1 MLFNSLEFL
10 FFFPFVLILGN
21 ILKGSSQRIF
31 LLFASFYFYMA
42 WNKMF
47 IFLILASTLLDYF
60 VAIYLDSIP
69 MELLSKRKW
78 VLSISMIGNLGF
90 LGYFK
95 YTNFLLGVINDLSIA
110 GIPVLQNQDITL
122 PVGISFYTFQSMS
135 YTIDVYRKNLEAKK
149 SFIDFAL
156 YVAFFPQLVAG
167 PIVRATTFFR
177 DLENRLPVL
186 NEDIQIAIT
195 RILIGFS
202 RKIVFADNLGKVTD
216 YTFNFYQTMNPL
228 EIWTGVIAFGWQI
241 YFDFAGYTDIAIGV
255 ARLFGFKFDPNFNFP
270 MSTNSI
276 TDHWT
281 KWHIS
286 FSTWIRD
293 YIYIPLGGSRAGELT
308 TYRNL
313 FITWFFAG
321 VWHGAAYHFI
331 AWGLWQGVMIAI
343 HRVYSKTEI
352 CSKLNASGG
361 KVYDLFCRIF
371 TMFCLSFGFVM
382 FRAETMKKILE
393 IIKSMLFFN
402 HSFFDI
408 RTYSNWRYGVMLFIC
423 YSASYIFSKRN
434 IESMSPHPYKLAMAN
449 TVSIF
454 LILFFGFESTNFL
467 YFQF

>member
-1 MLFNSLEFL
+1 MLFNSIDFL
-10 FFFPFVLILGN
+10 IFFPIILILGN
-21 ILKGSSQRIF
+21 ILKGTTQKLL

-42 WNKMF
+42 WNRYF

-60 VAIYLDSIP
+60 VALYLDSTPI
-69 MELLSKRKW
+69 EKITKRKW
-78 VLSISMIGNLGF
+78 ILSISMIGNLGF
-90 LGYFK
+90 LAYFK
-95 YTNFLLGVINDLSIA
+95 YTNFLIGVVNDINFWGGENIA
-110 GIPVLQNQDITL
+110 LRDITL

-135 YTIDVYRKNLEAKK
+135 YTIDVYRKQLDAKK
-149 SFIDFAL
+149 SFIDFSL

-177 DLENRLPVL
+177 DLEVRLPIL
-186 NEDIQIAIT
+186 NEDIQVATT
-195 RILIGFS
+195 RILIGFV
-202 RKIVFADNLGKVTD
+202 RKIVFADNLAIIVD
-216 YTFNFYQTMNPL
+216 HTFLFYHTMSPL

-276 TDHWT
+276 TDHWS

-293 YIYIPLGGSRAGELT
+293 YIYIPLGGSRGGELI

-321 VWHGAAYHFI
+321 VWHGAAYHYI
-331 AWGLWQGVMIAI
+331 AWGLWQGVMIGI
-343 HRVYSKTEI
+343 HRFYSKTRI
-352 CSKLNASGG
+352 SKILNENGG
-361 KVYDLFCRIF
+361 NFYDIFCRVF
-371 TMFCLSFGFVM
+371 TMFCLSFGFTM
-382 FRAETMKKILE
+382 FRAENMVKVRE
-393 IIKSMLFFN
+393 IISSMLFLN
-402 HSFFDI
+402 LNEGSIFD
-408 RTYSNWRYGVMLFIC
+408 YSNWRYGVLLFIC
-423 YSASYIFSKRN
+423 FTASTIFSKRN
-434 IESMSPHPYKLAMAN
+434 IESMSSSPFKLMMAN

-454 LILFFGFESTNFL
+454 LLLFFGFESTNFL